1 MEAWK
6 QKHAL
11 SDAHDDII
19 FGEDEEIH
27 EGIKLEMIQD
37 KSLSQGKTA
46 YSSQPQAK
54 KPQAS

>member
-1 MEAWK
+1 LKALEAWK

-27 EGIKLEMIQD
+27 EGIKLDMIQD
-37 KSLSQGKTA
+37 KLNLNASQGKAA
-46 YSSQPQAK
+46 YQP
-54 KPQAS
+54 S